1 MTQTPAALDMRS
13 AERFARVALDNVA
26 REYPNHLQHL
36 LNDDADVRAPRALHP
51 AFFGSYDWHSAVH
64 NHWLL
69 VRLLR
74 RMPQAQFCEA
84 ACALLDAHLGGA
96 NIVAECRYLDAP
108 HRTGFERPYGLAWL
122 LQLAVE
128 LHEWDSARARHW
140 RTALRPLEELA
151 VARFSEWLPKLS
163 HPIRSG
169 EHANTAFALGLLH
182 DYARSTGHAALAALV
197 QTRSRDFYSA
207 DSNVPLA
214 YEPSGHDFLSPA
226 LAEAD
231 LMRRVSPQAEFSD
244 WLGKFMPQIPVRGE
258 SSWLQPVASRD
269 RADGKLAHLDGLTLS
284 RAWML
289 EGMASVLSDGDA
301 RRAALRAAVRA
312 HAQAG
317 LAAVTEEH
325 YEGSHW
331 LPSFA
336 VYLLTRRGI
345 RENA

>member
-1 MTQTPAALDMRS
+1 MTPTSATLDAYR
-13 AERFARVALDNVA
+13 AERFARIALENVA

-36 LNDDADVRAPRALHP
+36 LNDDADVRAPHALHP

-74 RMPQAQFCEA
+74 LMPRTRFRETAG
-84 ACALLDAHLGGA
+84 ALLDAHLDAA
-96 NIVAECRYLDAP
+96 NIGAECRYLDAP
-108 HRTGFERPYGLAWL
+108 QRAGFERPYGLAWL

-128 LHEWDSARARHW
+128 LHEWDSAEARRWRA
-140 RTALRPLEELA
+140 ALRPLEELA
-151 VARFSEWLPKLS
+151 VARFSDWLPKLS
-163 HPIRSG
+163 HAIRSG

-182 DYARSTGHAALAALV
+182 DYARSTRHAALAALV
-197 QTRSRDFYSA
+197 KSRSRDFYSA
-207 DSNVPLA
+207 DRDAPLA

-231 LMRRVSPQAEFSD
+231 LLRRVLPQAEFAD
-244 WLGKFMPQIPVRGE
+244 WLGKFMPQIPLRGNLP
-258 SSWLQPVASRD
+258 WLQPVASRD

-289 EGMASVLSDGDA
+289 EGVASVLSDSDP
-301 RRAALRAAVRA
+301 RREALLAAARA
-312 HAQAG
+312 HAEAG

-345 RENA
+345 HADG